1 MQKNFF
7 STTLS
12 SYRSAL
18 IVSFSYAIL
27 SSIWIL
33 YSDHILYS
41 FVTDSALLTQMQTF
55 KGWGFVA
62 ISAIF
67 IYVLLYKKINSL
79 KQVQRN
85 YLEIFNTTTEAM
97 FIHEQETGKIVDINQ
112 AAIKMFGYSSDE
124 AIHLNISDFNLES
137 AITETTE
144 SLQDN
149 NTHSASFYRQVYKKN
164 DDSIWAEIS
173 SQQFKAKDK
182 ALHITTV
189 RDVTNRKQNED
200 VLRALAETATI
211 ADDDIFKTIVQQI
224 ASSLNIRYVL
234 MGVIDPTD
242 PLQINTIAIW
252 DTDHFIEN
260 CHYSLVDTP
269 CGNVTATGMCM
280 YPDNVNQLFPK
291 DTLLADMGAKS
302 YIGVPLKNSEG
313 AVLGILALLDD
324 KAMHI
329 KSHAIELLNSLAVRT
344 SIELERKKSD
354 EKLKLSSRVFT
365 DTHEGIVITDP
376 EGKIIDVNPTF
387 CSVTGYNREEVI
399 GKTPALLNSG
409 KHSEEFY
416 SVMWKNL
423 NEIGHWQGEIS
434 NRKKDG
440 ELYVELLNISSLKNE
455 SGDIINYVGI
465 FTDIT
470 ESKEQ
475 QRQLEIM
482 AHYDVLTQLP
492 NRILFSDRFTQAC
505 AQSRRFDT
513 TLAICFLDL
522 DEFKPV
528 NDQYGHMVG
537 DRLLVEVAGR
547 IKAYIREEDT
557 VSRQGG
563 DEFAILLVN
572 LESPFHGEQML
583 DRIQHAI
590 AQPFYIDGHTIAISA
605 SMGITLYPSDNADLD
620 TLLRHADQAMYQ
632 AKLNGRNNYLFF
644 NIEDDQKIVNRHL
657 RLQEISDAIDN
668 EQFCLYYQPKI
679 NLRTGEVFGVEALI
693 RWLHPERGLISP
705 INFLPI
711 IEGHPLENKVGAWV
725 IQQAI
730 KQMNEWLSQG
740 IDLHVSINIASQH
753 FLTAEFCS
761 ELEVALA
768 NYPAVNAKHIQLEIL
783 ESSVLGDLDSISM
796 IIKECQNRFG
806 ISFALDDFG
815 TGYSSLTH
823 LRNLP
828 INTVKIDQSFVKN
841 MLEDPNDYAIIDGVI
856 GLANSFDRELIAEGV
871 ETNEI
876 GLMLLVMGCEFAQG
890 FGIAHPM
897 PAMHFSQWLSLYT
910 PNTIW
915 TECTAKNL
923 STKQKHVKLYRMAAQ
938 QWKDQFEKKILSDHG
953 EDWPILDSSR
963 CHCSSWIKRERQ
975 TKLIEKGLLD
985 KLDDLH
991 ENMHEHV
998 NKMYTIYQQGDH
1010 QHSRS
1015 KLSELNN
1022 IFEQIDHI
1030 LDRCEQ

>member
-1 MQKNFF
+1 
-7 STTLS
+7 
-12 SYRSAL
+12 
-18 IVSFSYAIL
+18 
-27 SSIWIL
+27 
-33 YSDHILYS
+33 
-41 FVTDSALLTQMQTF
+41 MQTF

-124 AIHLNISDFNLES
+124 AIHLNISDFKLES

-144 SLQDN
+144 SPQDN

-182 ALHITTV
+182 TLLITTV

-242 PLQINTIAIW
+242 PLQLNTIAIW
-252 DTDHFIEN
+252 DTDHFMEN

-313 AVLGILALLDD
+313 VVLGILSLLDD
-324 KAMHI
+324 KAMDI

-416 SVMWKNL
+416 SDMWKNL

-475 QRQLEIM
+475 QRQL
-482 AHYDVLTQLP
+482 
-492 NRILFSDRFTQAC
+492 
-505 AQSRRFDT
+505 
-513 TLAICFLDL
+513 
-522 DEFKPV
+522 
-528 NDQYGHMVG
+528 
-537 DRLLVEVAGR
+537 
-547 IKAYIREEDT
+547 
-557 VSRQGG
+557 
-563 DEFAILLVN
+563 
-572 LESPFHGEQML
+572 
-583 DRIQHAI
+583 
-590 AQPFYIDGHTIAISA
+590 
-605 SMGITLYPSDNADLD
+605 
-620 TLLRHADQAMYQ
+620 
-632 AKLNGRNNYLFF
+632 
-644 NIEDDQKIVNRHL
+644 
-657 RLQEISDAIDN
+657 
-668 EQFCLYYQPKI
+668 
-679 NLRTGEVFGVEALI
+679 
-693 RWLHPERGLISP
+693 
-705 INFLPI
+705 
-711 IEGHPLENKVGAWV
+711 
-725 IQQAI
+725 
-730 KQMNEWLSQG
+730 
-740 IDLHVSINIASQH
+740 
-753 FLTAEFCS
+753 
-761 ELEVALA
+761 
-768 NYPAVNAKHIQLEIL
+768 
-783 ESSVLGDLDSISM
+783 
-796 IIKECQNRFG
+796 
-806 ISFALDDFG
+806 
-815 TGYSSLTH
+815 
-823 LRNLP
+823 
-828 INTVKIDQSFVKN
+828 
-841 MLEDPNDYAIIDGVI
+841 
-856 GLANSFDRELIAEGV
+856 
-871 ETNEI
+871 
-876 GLMLLVMGCEFAQG
+876 
-890 FGIAHPM
+890 
-897 PAMHFSQWLSLYT
+897 
-910 PNTIW
+910 
-915 TECTAKNL
+915 
-923 STKQKHVKLYRMAAQ
+923 
-938 QWKDQFEKKILSDHG
+938 
-953 EDWPILDSSR
+953 
-963 CHCSSWIKRERQ
+963 
-975 TKLIEKGLLD
+975 
-985 KLDDLH
+985 
-991 ENMHEHV
+991 
-998 NKMYTIYQQGDH
+998 
-1010 QHSRS
+1010 
-1015 KLSELNN
+1015 
-1022 IFEQIDHI
+1022 
-1030 LDRCEQ
+1030 